1 MSTDALVA
9 LDVGGTS
16 IRGELLRP
24 LRDAGE
30 VVDLEILERAL
41 ADTPRGG
48 AEPDGGAIID
58 EIERVCKALLDY
70 ATSHRVSVGAVGVAV
85 PGVVDTAAGVVHL
98 AGNLG
103 WRDVPVAAELS
114 ARLGVPVQVH
124 HDVACA
130 GLAERTLGAGRGVRD
145 LLAVFIGTGI
155 AATLTVA
162 GTPVTGGHHAGELG
176 HVPVRE
182 PGLPCPC
189 GQIGCL
195 EVYASARAI
204 GRAYAAATGR
214 DDVTSRDVVAALGT
228 DPAADAVWDD
238 ALDALAHALLGAITL
253 LGTERI
259 VLGGGLS
266 LAGDALVAPLRER
279 LRARARVAVVP
290 DIVTAGLGPRAG
302 VVGAALATLG
312 S

>member
-24 LRDAGE
+24 VRDAGE
-30 VVDLEILERAL
+30 VVDLEVLERVL
-41 ADTPRGG
+41 ADTPRAG
-48 AEPDGGAIID
+48 AEPDGDAILD
-58 EIERVCKALLDY
+58 AIERVCRTLLDS

-114 ARLGVPVQVH
+114 ARLGVPVEVH

-162 GTPVTGGHHAGELG
+162 GTPVEGGHHAGELG

-182 PGLPCPC
+182 PGRPCPC
-189 GQIGCL
+189 GQTGCL

-228 DPAADAVWDD
+228 DPAADVVWDD

-266 LAGDALVAPLRER
+266 LARDALVAPLRER
-279 LRARARVAVVP
+279 LLARARVAVVP
-290 DIVTAGLGPRAG
+290 EIVTAGLGPRAG
-302 VVGAALATLG
+302 VVGAALATLD
-312 S
+312 

>member
-1 MSTDALVA
+1 
-9 LDVGGTS
+9 
-16 IRGELLRP
+16 
-24 LRDAGE
+24 
-30 VVDLEILERAL
+30 
-41 ADTPRGG
+41 
-48 AEPDGGAIID
+48 
-58 EIERVCKALLDY
+58 
-70 ATSHRVSVGAVGVAV
+70 
-85 PGVVDTAAGVVHL
+85 
-98 AGNLG
+98 
-103 WRDVPVAAELS
+103 
-114 ARLGVPVQVH
+114 
-124 HDVACA
+124 
-130 GLAERTLGAGRGVRD
+130 
-145 LLAVFIGTGI
+145 
-155 AATLTVA
+155 
-162 GTPVTGGHHAGELG
+162 
-176 HVPVRE
+176 
-182 PGLPCPC
+182 
-189 GQIGCL
+189 
-195 EVYASARAI
+195 VYASARAI